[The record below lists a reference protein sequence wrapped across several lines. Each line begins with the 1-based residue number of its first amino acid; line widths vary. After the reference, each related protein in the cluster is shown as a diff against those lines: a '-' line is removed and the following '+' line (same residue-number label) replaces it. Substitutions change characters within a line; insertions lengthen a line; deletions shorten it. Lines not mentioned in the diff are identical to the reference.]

1 MALTKKKYTPV
12 LKNEIV
18 SQYKSGKKTID
29 ELSSKYSIPKTTLQ
43 GWIKKADEVT
53 FPDGRIFSIQ
63 DLLCL
68 EKYCQDLERE
78 NSFLKKTANRFSV

>member
-18 SQYKSGKKTID
+18 SQYKSGEKTID
-29 ELSSKYSIPKTTLQ
+29 ELSTEYCIPKTTLQ